1 MGFMQK
7 QITTKRKWYEIETN
21 CGTFFVD
28 VEDVDG
34 GTFAKS
40 LEQGLK
46 LDTWALKTLEKGFLQ
61 YTEGTLLEGISVR
74 EGYGARLSAPGYLD
88 CTEWSV
94 FETTEE
100 AEKYLDEMYG
110 DDETEDE
117 EEGSNAWKPDSQNGN

>member
-34 GTFAKS
+34 GKFAAS
-40 LEQGLK
+40 LAQGID
-46 LDTWALKTLEKGFLQ
+46 LDALNAAQREELAERFLQ
-61 YTEGTLLEGISVR
+61 YTEANEPEQISVR

-88 CTEWSV
+88 CTEWTV
-94 FETTEE
+94 FSTTEE

-110 DDETEDE
+110 NDETEDE
-117 EEGSNAWKPDSQNGN
+117 EEV